1 MMCVKSINY
10 AVVVN
15 GVPCG
20 NIWPTR
26 GLRQGDP
33 ISPYLF
39 LICAEV
45 LSSMISQAN
54 HDGVL
59 TRVPTSKR
67 GPWVSHLFFVD
78 DSLLFCRANISQ
90 WGALTRLL
98 QIYEEASGQRLNNNK
113 MAMYFS
119 CNTSEMDKNGIAEVS
134 SILVSQCYD
143 SYLGL
148 PVMVGKSRT
157 VAFRGIIDKV

>member
-1 MMCVKSINY
+1 MTACYFVEPIFH
-10 AVVVN
+10 N
-15 GVPCG
+15 G
-20 NIWPTR
+20 
-26 GLRQGDP
+26 
-33 ISPYLF
+33 
-39 LICAEV
+39 
-45 LSSMISQAN
+45 
-54 HDGVL
+54 
-59 TRVPTSKR
+59 
-67 GPWVSHLFFVD
+67 
-78 DSLLFCRANISQ
+78 
-90 WGALTRLL
+90 GALMRLL